1 MKYKKSYKGLIIYF
15 IVFFAILILVGVL
28 SVWKDFVPELVI
40 ANTMTVGVSGLM
52 YVIYKTENIYWING
66 LEYEKALLAG
76 SERRKKFALQHL
88 KRMGA
93 ATIFGLVLSGV
104 SFIFGWNLW
113 ITYIVVVIIFVGVTI
128 STINIEL

>member
-52 YVIYKTENIYWING
+52 YVIYK
-66 LEYEKALLAG
+66 
-76 SERRKKFALQHL
+76 
-88 KRMGA
+88 
-93 ATIFGLVLSGV
+93 
-104 SFIFGWNLW
+104 NLH
-113 ITYIVVVIIFVGVTI
+113 
-128 STINIEL
+128 

>member
-1 MKYKKSYKGLIIYF
+1 MTFFPKKYIIY
-15 IVFFAILILVGVL
+15 V
-28 SVWKDFVPELVI
+28 
-40 ANTMTVGVSGLM
+40 
-52 YVIYKTENIYWING
+52 TENIYWING

>member
-113 ITYIVVVIIFVGVTI
+113 ITYIVVIIIFVGVTI